1 MLIIDWSSDVCSS
14 DLMRVVAIAQRRIG
28 NRRRAAKAF
37 GHVLPGHLDM
47 DAARVRA
54 FGPEHRE
61 EALYLTQ
68 DAVERT
74 SLVAAICLDDV
85 AVPRIA
91 APHHPIE
98 RKIVVSGKS
107 CIIHV
112 GLGGGRN
119 H

>member
-54 FGPEHRE
+54 FGAVHRE

-74 SLVAAICLDDV
+74 RLVAAIGLAAV
-85 AVPRIA
+85 AVHRIA
-91 APHHPIE
+91 APHHPNDS
-98 RKIVVSGKS
+98 KSVV
-107 CIIHV
+107 
-112 GLGGGRN
+112 
-119 H
+119 